1 MFEAHGR
8 LMSNTRKPMGGEG
21 LLYEVKWTIGESG
34 VELRARVTGQLPG
47 SASLQFILPVIAPR
61 ERAG

>member
-1 MFEAHGR
+1 
-8 LMSNTRKPMGGEG
+8 MGGEG